1 MTPRRKRWY
10 RPRNLAIGLGGAA
23 ALFIAYQVYWAAI
36 AEPAPVIDYAA
47 KLVELSESA
56 QPAGEN
62 GWPLC
67 IEAGGY
73 VDEVLAAIQE
83 MEFAPHDEDKEF
95 YLDFS
100 RVYGSQAI
108 PPDIEP
114 ERLAVKMLRERG
126 AFDLLAQAAACPRAV
141 RPARGSPPLFMNI
154 QLPELTQFL
163 HLAKALTA
171 SMRLEAQQ
179 GNQVQ
184 RIAAFEHSLAL
195 GRAAAS
201 QWTLIDRLVGM
212 SIVSM
217 TLHELRYEL
226 LENAIDERFTQSSRR
241 EEQQL
246 ILERYQVNYP
256 FLLYVGNVKPQ
267 KNIPRLIEAFAVIKG
282 RLRNHPVYR
291 DLRLVIIGDDLSAHS
306 DLRRTVLRTR
316 VQNDVRFLGFVPVE
330 TLRVFYQSAE
340 VFVFPSLYEGFGLPP
355 LEAMAQGTP
364 VVTSNVSSLP
374 EVVGDAAV
382 LVHPENVFDIAHGI
396 EQVLLQEGL
405 RQELRSRGK
414 RQLER
419 FSWERSVER
428 VLQIYAEA
436 AEG

>member
-1 MTPRRKRWY
+1 MRIAIDIRRIQDFGVGTY
-10 RPRNLAIGLGGAA
+10 IRNLVKTLAGKDQKNYYFLLGDEEKAA
-23 ALFIAYQVYWAAI
+23 AV
-36 AEPAPVIDYAA
+36 V
-47 KLVELSESA
+47 S
-56 QPAGEN
+56 
-62 GWPLC
+62 
-67 IEAGGY
+67 
-73 VDEVLAAIQE
+73 
-83 MEFAPHDEDKEF
+83 
-95 YLDFS
+95 
-100 RVYGSQAI
+100 
-108 PPDIEP
+108 
-114 ERLAVKMLRERG
+114 
-126 AFDLLAQAAACPRAV
+126 
-141 RPARGSPPLFMNI
+141 
-154 QLPELTQFL
+154 LPENFQVL
-163 HLAKALTA
+163 HWDNPRESWRMHLQLYRLLQAHPADVLHIPY
-171 SMRLEAQQ
+171 MRAAPLMPCRY
-179 GNQVQ
+179 VITVHD
-184 RIAAFEHSLAL
+184 IADFFYNSHGGLKQNLRWRMVRRSLAHA
-195 GRAAAS
+195 RHIMA
-201 QWTLIDRLVGM
+201 
-212 SIVSM
+212 VSKA
-217 TLHELRYEL
+217 TKRDLENLFEIPSRQITVV
-226 LENAIDERFTQSSRR
+226 ENAIDERFTQSSRR

-382 LVHPENVFDIAHGI
+382 LVHPENVFDIARGI